1 MKLSDAFVKAIK
13 SYWKGDDYEM
23 SETFKDKKYNMK
35 YFASV
40 KSEMVGGK
48 DKDED
53 DDKKSKKD
61 KY

>member
-1 MKLSDAFVKAIK
+1 MQLSDAFIKAIK
-13 SYWKGDDYEM
+13 SYWKGDDFEM
-23 SETFKDKKYNMK
+23 SETFKDKKYNKK
-35 YFASV
+35 YFDSV

-48 DKDED
+48 DKED